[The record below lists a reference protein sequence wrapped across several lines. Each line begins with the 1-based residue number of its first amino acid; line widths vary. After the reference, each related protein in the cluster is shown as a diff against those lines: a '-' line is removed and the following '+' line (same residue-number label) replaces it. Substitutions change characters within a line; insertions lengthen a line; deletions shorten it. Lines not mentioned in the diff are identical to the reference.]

1 MELYWQGTFPR
12 TVKAAFLAW
21 LQDREGRYE
30 LTEGRVMM
38 MVGASR
44 AQGILM
50 MNLAAIMR
58 AQRSAARLGLRRRRK
73 TD

>member
-1 MELYWQGTFPR
+1 MELCWQGTPR
-12 TVKAAFLAW
+12 TVKPAFLAW
-21 LQDREGRYE
+21 LQGRDGRYE
-30 LTEGRVMM
+30 LTEGRVM

-58 AQRSAARLGLRRRRK
+58 VQRSAWLGLRRRRK